1 MTENT
6 PTPPNSKFAGR
17 MLLFGSV
24 TAALALVVGLS
35 PLTAN
40 GHKCGS
46 VLRPAGHWFLPL
58 SCDDVL
64 SLVRIPVVVLGLC
77 ALVGFIF
84 GGMAALIARADRQ
97 TDR

>member
-6 PTPPNSKFAGR
+6 PTPPKSKFAGR
-17 MLLFGSV
+17 MP
-24 TAALALVVGLS
+24 LS
-35 PLTAN
+35 SN
-40 GHKCGS
+40 GRECGS
-46 VLRPAGHWFLPL
+46 VLRPAGHFLMPL

-84 GGMAALIARADRQ
+84 GGMALVVKDGGR
-97 TDR
+97 